1 MGLDYQLSDASG
13 KTWTLDEQGEVTSVG
28 EKADTKLAQN
38 QGKNNL
44 PKGQPKSENFEI
56 QWDFSQS
63 AFAFD
68 ASGEIPY
75 KALVKGKNDVFQV
88 VIKQKDTLRYSFHF
102 QTDKGLKVD
111 SKKEKEGV
119 FEISRKGLFDFGD
132 EELWV
137 VAKNAKTEKEE
148 VVGKCMLVHLSE
160 KEVNVTLIPT
170 TENLQIDIDAIQRI
184 YAKVGVKLHI
194 STDEIFPVKETIDTK
209 NAFGDL
215 STYSPEQQAIIA
227 WYKSERATKPDT
239 YYVFVGKQE
248 GSQVGYMRLGG
259 QFGFALDGN
268 SRTIAHELGHGIFKL
283 EHSFKNKGD
292 IRNPHRLMDYAGGE
306 NFTYNDWKQINDP
319 KLKIYVF
326 QSQDDGEFVKGILT
340 VLNKPR
346 VWTNNKGSFCDY
358 NINYIKSI
366 DYGYGTKY
374 LLDDKV
380 TELFSSKI
388 DLQVDKHPSQRVL
401 ITEGGKDNYYYI
413 YDPIDKR
420 WVEGSLPRKEHK
432 STDLDFLFKGFWT
445 GMKYVSRYAIPL
457 EDAIILVDGKDFDG
471 EESSRV
477 ASGASIALDLIQVG
491 KLVKVV
497 KAGAKITTTTGKVTR
512 KYFIDHKQQVGKYAL
527 MEFSTQLTI
536 CFLTEM
542 YNPNNRGAEVSVL
555 LKKAYAK
562 LDWQDIFFAA
572 SQGIKVK
579 SKITDEQVNCVYRIY
594 RQFSENES
602 SIDGAWKSVLDCCLP
617 LAINRGYG
625 NIKKTKFF
633 NELGKALQ
641 DQRKYDIVIDYLSK
655 ITTKQ
660 TRDEFIKQIL
670 EKAIQEHY
678 K

>member
-1 MGLDYQLSDASG
+1 
-13 KTWTLDEQGEVTSVG
+13 
-28 EKADTKLAQN
+28 
-38 QGKNNL
+38 
-44 PKGQPKSENFEI
+44 
-56 QWDFSQS
+56 
-63 AFAFD
+63 
-68 ASGEIPY
+68 
-75 KALVKGKNDVFQV
+75 
-88 VIKQKDTLRYSFHF
+88 
-102 QTDKGLKVD
+102 
-111 SKKEKEGV
+111 
-119 FEISRKGLFDFGD
+119 
-132 EELWV
+132 
-137 VAKNAKTEKEE
+137 
-148 VVGKCMLVHLSE
+148 
-160 KEVNVTLIPT
+160 
-170 TENLQIDIDAIQRI
+170 
-184 YAKVGVKLHI
+184 
-194 STDEIFPVKETIDTK
+194 
-209 NAFGDL
+209 
-215 STYSPEQQAIIA
+215 
-227 WYKSERATKPDT
+227 
-239 YYVFVGKQE
+239 
-248 GSQVGYMRLGG
+248 G

-268 SRTIAHELGHGIFKL
+268 SRTIAHELGHGIFRL

-292 IRNPHRLMDYAGGE
+292 IGNPHRLMDYAGGE

-346 VWTNNKGSFCDY
+346 VWTNNKGSFRDY

-477 ASGASIALDLIQVG
+477 AASVFIALDLIQVG

-497 KAGAKITTTTGKVTR
+497 KAGAKITTGKVTR
-512 KYFIDHKQQVGKYAL
+512 KYFIDHSKEAGKEATI
-527 MEFSTQLTI
+527 EFATQLMI

-542 YNPNNRGAEVSVL
+542 YHPNNKGADVSVL
-555 LKKAYAK
+555 FAKAFKKID
-562 LDWQDIFFAA
+562 LRDIVFAA

-579 SKITDEQVNCVYRIY
+579 SKITEEQVNCLYAIFENFKSYKDGKKAIDYIIQDCFFQAIVNIGYSRI
-594 RQFSENES
+594 S
-602 SIDGAWKSVLDCCLP
+602 
-617 LAINRGYG
+617 
-625 NIKKTKFF
+625 KTKFF
-633 NELGKALQ
+633 SELKKAINE
-641 DQRKYDIVIDYLSK
+641 QRNDDIIMDYLSRK
-655 ITTKQ
+655 ISKE
-660 TRDEFIKQIL
+660 TRDKFLKEIIQKIITQKPNEN
-670 EKAIQEHY
+670 EK